1 MIPGILYRVNIKLGF
16 QVQPLI
22 NLYFRQIIDELVE
35 SKEFDLISRYPS
47 LKKNNIP
54 GDFRFIIIHR
64 VYNQNQGFKFKE
76 RMIMNF
82 YNIIKHLG
90 ITDTRAYG
98 LDTSSVS
105 VESVPLVIKREYKSK
120 IKRVEIQ

>member
-1 MIPGILYRVNIKLGF
+1 
-16 QVQPLI
+16 
-22 NLYFRQIIDELVE
+22 
-35 SKEFDLISRYPS
+35 
-47 LKKNNIP
+47 
-54 GDFRFIIIHR
+54 
-64 VYNQNQGFKFKE
+64 
-76 RMIMNF
+76 MNF